1 MAFRLSDPAI
11 LVDLRK
17 LPGLQA
23 IEIDGHSIRLG
34 AMVRWRD
41 IEEDV
46 GLRDACPILAEA
58 IAHVAHYQIRN
69 RGTVGGSLA
78 HADPASEM
86 PGLAVLC
93 DAAIEI
99 EGQTGQRTVSAHDFF
114 VGPLTTTLKADELI
128 VGVRLARWPKHRR
141 WAFEEFAIRRGDFAL
156 AAVGLFYDQDD
167 AHRVSNAHIS
177 VIAATD
183 IPRRLP
189 APEAAL
195 NGKVIDEETIL
206 AAAGAAAA
214 AVDPPHDIHASR
226 DYRRALVATLLSRA
240 LRRAA
245 A

>member
-189 APEAAL
+189 AAEAAL

-245 A
+245 V